1 MKTPNG
7 NQFSPLIARTLKIVG
22 IILILTFLLDFI
34 ILLFPFRPQDKSW
47 QVNFV
52 TQVVDRGA
60 TPMVGLGLLLVGYW
74 INNSDSNSPNSWKS
88 WLNLRSSVL
97 LLSSLLGLLF
107 LLLFPFHINNVLQA
121 RAQALQQ
128 INQEATQAETQLQTQ
143 IETQQN
149 QFRSQIGNLLQ
160 NEQQLNQALE
170 SNQVPEQLKTLLR
183 QAKANPA
190 TLDQLL
196 TQQLNAETVRF
207 RNQGRA
213 EIQRRKQEVE
223 QKAQQE
229 VWQTGVR
236 IGIRSLLVSIG
247 YIAIAWIG
255 LRGMRSPTRQL

>member
-1 MKTPNG
+1 MKTLNG
-7 NQFSPLIARTLKIVG
+7 NQFSPLIARTLKIIG

-34 ILLFPFRPQDKSW
+34 ISLFPFRPQDKTW
-47 QVNFV
+47 QVSFV

-60 TPMVGLGLLLVGYW
+60 TPMVGLALLLVGYW
-74 INNSDSNSPNSWKS
+74 INNSDSNSPTSWKS

-121 RAQALQQ
+121 RTQALQR
-128 INQEATQAETQLQTQ
+128 INQEVTQAETQLQTQ

-160 NEQQLNQALE
+160 NEQQFNQALE
-170 SNQVPEQLKTLLR
+170 SNQVPEQFKTLLR

-190 TLDQLL
+190 TLDQLVA
-196 TQQLNAETVRF
+196 QQLNAEAV

-229 VWQTGVR
+229 VWQSGVR
-236 IGIRSLLVSIG
+236 IGVRSLLLSIG
-247 YIAIAWIG
+247 YIAITWIG
-255 LRGMRSPTRQL
+255 SRGMRSPTRP